1 MITLVEALNYRCL
14 RYVSRSLGPFHVLVG
29 PNASGK
35 TTFLD
40 VIGFLRDL
48 VSEGL
53 DGAVSSRTR
62 NPQDLL
68 FLRQGEKFELALE
81 ASIPEELRQRTARP
95 ELDTARYEVAVG
107 FDETQRQFELKA
119 ERFLLTEK
127 QEARGPQ
134 HSVFPISPR
143 PPDSL
148 LRADGLGDR
157 MVVLNK
163 APHEKAPHEGLQN
176 DMVLFGET
184 EDTEGRGFNPWF
196 KLGTRNSALG
206 NLPEDRSSFPV
217 GVWFRE
223 LLGNGVQQFVLNS
236 LAIRQPSPPVR
247 VTGFSPDGSNL
258 PWVVD
263 RLRKE
268 NGARFQDWISH
279 LRTVL
284 PDLVDIST
292 VERPEDRHCY
302 MVYEYHGGL
311 KVPSWL
317 VSDGTLRLTAL
328 TLPAYLEDFQGIFL
342 VEEPENGIHPGAVDA
357 VHDSLSSVY
366 DAQVLLATHSP
377 VVLNAAGMSDVLCF
391 SKDDAGGTDIVLGS
405 EHPMLQQWHGET
417 SPGTLHASGV
427 LG

>member
-14 RYVSRSLGPFHVLVG
+14 QYVSRPLGPFHVLVG

-48 VSEGL
+48 VSDGL
-53 DGAVSSRTR
+53 DGAVSTRTR

-68 FLRQGEKFELALE
+68 FLRQGEKFELAVE
-81 ASIPEELRQRTARP
+81 ARIPDELRQLTARP

-119 ERFLLTEK
+119 ERFLLKGK
-127 QEARGPQ
+127 QEVELPQ
-134 HSVFPISPR
+134 RSLFPMSSR

-148 LRADGLGDR
+148 LRPESAGDR
-157 MVVLNK
+157 WVVLN
-163 APHEKAPHEGLQN
+163 EAPHEGLRN
-176 DMVLFGET
+176 NMVLWNET
-184 EDTEGRGFNPWF
+184 ADEDQRGWNPWF
-196 KLGTRNSALG
+196 KLGSKNSALG
-206 NLPEDRSSFPV
+206 NLPLDTDSFPV

-223 LLGNGVQQFVLNS
+223 LLSNGVQQFVLNS

-247 VTGFSPDGSNL
+247 VTGFSSDGSNL

-263 RLRKE
+263 RLRRE
-268 NGARFQDWISH
+268 NGAKLQDWIDH

-284 PDLVDIST
+284 PDLEGIST

-302 MVYEYHGGL
+302 MVYEYQGGL

-328 TLPAYLEDFQGIFL
+328 TLPAYLEDFQGVFL
-342 VEEPENGIHPGAVDA
+342 VEEPENGIHPAAVAA
-357 VHDSLSSVY
+357 VHDSLSSIY
-366 DAQVLLATHSP
+366 GAQVLLATHSP
-377 VVLNAAGMSDVLCF
+377 VVLNAAESGDLLCF
-391 SKDDAGGTDIVLGS
+391 AKDDGGATDIVLGS
-405 EHPMLQQWHGET
+405 DHPMLQQWRGET
-417 SPGTLHASGV
+417 SLGTLLASGILEGLQV
-427 LG
+427 